1 MEGRGAARTTQP
13 RRTWQS
19 SGERRPSEKR
29 DGSPFH
35 DEKEPRPW
43 FRHVCCWSFRRLAYE
58 ALAVRRAVTRVVAVA
73 LAAFARAIDRF
84 FVVKQ
89 RSSAR
94 STFSSIAA
102 VIS

>member
-1 MEGRGAARTTQP
+1 M
-13 RRTWQS
+13 
-19 SGERRPSEKR
+19 
-29 DGSPFH
+29 D
-35 DEKEPRPW
+35 
-43 FRHVCCWSFRRLAYE
+43 YE
-58 ALAVRRAVTRVVAVA
+58 AFAVRRALIRVVAVA
-73 LAAFARAIDRF
+73 LAAFALAIDRF